1 MTRITFIEG
10 NIFASVWKWPVR
22 FCNLSAYTSGK
33 EAYVELMQKRYNN
46 QVTTLNTT
54 HNTDFRILGY
64 ISPNQKADD

>member
-1 MTRITFIEG
+1 M
-10 NIFASVWKWPVR
+10 R
-22 FCNLSAYTSGK
+22 FCSLSAYTSGK

>member
-1 MTRITFIEG
+1 M
-10 NIFASVWKWPVR
+10 R
-22 FCNLSAYTSGK
+22 FRNLSAYTSGK